1 MNPLASKMTPR
12 PPSAPRPS
20 RSAWSAGTSVP
31 PLPPVAPAFQPLS
44 LAASCRGA
52 GHPVVHSP
60 RSQLHPESPARSPV
74 AGDACPAAKYEC
86 LWRTPIVS
94 YSFECWYL
102 LAATRPSPR
111 HARGTAATAEASDPP
126 RPWRRLAGAGRP
138 GVVVRATWR
147 TGAVARP
154 IMQAARDDDAA
165 AAHQEPGCGHD
176 GAIKVTSMN
185 GGQ

>member
-1 MNPLASKMTPR
+1 MTAMAVSRMRPKETGVPR
-12 PPSAPRPS
+12 R
-20 RSAWSAGTSVP
+20 SAGTSVP
-31 PLPPVAPAFQPLS
+31 PLPPVAPAFQPMS
-44 LAASCRGA
+44 LAASCLGA